1 MTPIA
6 FDNNDNQYNFPVNN
20 YIDYNCNL
28 VKNNTKKMM
37 RVHEKNDCIEKKN
50 IVLNR
55 KKINSIVSK
64 KMKRNKQNKQR
75 EFMNY

>member
-6 FDNNDNQYNFPVNN
+6 FDNYDNHYTFPVNN

-28 VKNNTKKMM
+28 VKDSTKKMM

-50 IVLNR
+50 IVLHR
-55 KKINSIVSK
+55 KRINTIVSR
-64 KMKRNKQNKQR
+64 KMKRNKLNKQH
-75 EFMNY
+75 EFINY